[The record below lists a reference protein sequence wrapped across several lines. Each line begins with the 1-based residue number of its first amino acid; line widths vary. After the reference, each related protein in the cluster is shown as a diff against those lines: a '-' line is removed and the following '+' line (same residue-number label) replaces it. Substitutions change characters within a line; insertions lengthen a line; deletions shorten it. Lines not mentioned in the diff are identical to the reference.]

1 MPGLV
6 YQSLRKEFPIIREKP
21 DGFQF
26 GGFGMPTLTP
36 VSGTT
41 QFVTERNDKLIQLSS
56 SIFTANVV
64 QDYKGWEEFFPVIES
79 ALNIFLQNVEEPAIA
94 RAGLRYINKID
105 VEQFTLANLKK
116 CFNLA
121 VSLPD
126 GLKYDSNSLQLL
138 MELPIVAQKEFVS
151 ISLAT
156 LLPHENYKAPVMLDI
171 GCFLNNPA
179 PEADTNE
186 DILSWLQ
193 RSAHP
198 RLREVFELSLT
209 DHCKSKF

>member
-1 MPGLV
+1 MPSYIRPPVVETVFEIYYSSPRWSGALPGLV

-94 RAGLRYINKID
+94 RAGLR
-105 VEQFTLANLKK
+105 
-116 CFNLA
+116 
-121 VSLPD
+121 
-126 GLKYDSNSLQLL
+126 
-138 MELPIVAQKEFVS
+138 
-151 ISLAT
+151 
-156 LLPHENYKAPVMLDI
+156 
-171 GCFLNNPA
+171 
-179 PEADTNE
+179 
-186 DILSWLQ
+186 
-193 RSAHP
+193 
-198 RLREVFELSLT
+198 
-209 DHCKSKF
+209 